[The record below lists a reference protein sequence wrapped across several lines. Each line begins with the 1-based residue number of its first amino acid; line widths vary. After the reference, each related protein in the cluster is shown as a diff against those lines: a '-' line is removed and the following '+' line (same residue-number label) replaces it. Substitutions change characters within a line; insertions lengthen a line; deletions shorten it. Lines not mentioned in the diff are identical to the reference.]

1 MSPLTNALISYWH
14 RLPAESPPARRRALD
29 ALRERIR
36 AGVEPR
42 AAVLPFAIGDV
53 DDGIVAGATR
63 CYLTADGRPAATCA
77 TDDAITE
84 CADWV
89 RRGLALNRGAVF
101 GALLGLEDERAGE
114 SLASSRLGLSAA
126 EVETACRVL
135 GPVPGA
141 RAAAFLRE
149 WLDLIGDSAR
159 PRERR
164 ALAALLD
171 GEPKA
176 RAA

>member
-1 MSPLTNALISYWH
+1 
-14 RLPAESPPARRRALD
+14 
-29 ALRERIR
+29 
-36 AGVEPR
+36 
-42 AAVLPFAIGDV
+42 V

-164 ALAALLD
+164 ALAALLE